1 MHLVSHTTLY
11 HSLPRA
17 IPTYPTAES
26 TSGPARWCELW
37 LVHVSG
43 AQENVDGG
51 RDAWRR
57 TLCHGRSEGRYSCH
71 GTRGCFSPLPP
82 ARNHSISYYSL
93 QQKVPPANE
102 EADAPLFQNR
112 ASLPVNQGGL
122 PTFQEN
128 PKQAQLAMQSLGLT
142 SLSRPKSVPTITEQ
156 AALPTAN
163 EGTSQ
168 QLGGTATRTFA
179 TKFSGGALSKT
190 SRSSPLFGKEKG
202 GAAAKAATTLPK
214 ESTQG
219 PSNMSLLGSM
229 MRNKTSVVYTNPNE
243 RRPPEA
249 GLMDPNTPVAM
260 DRMEYNLRTPQAA
273 TQMWNHHE
281 DASAATVGD
290 GMGGGP
296 FSPPVAIFNEGA
308 GQKSANFVTP
318 APAPR
323 ETGATNASP
332 SSLAD
337 EWMGATH
344 MTEAEM
350 LDETP
355 RWQLVQ
361 EEFSQKMQRCGDITT
376 SFDDQLLSATL
387 LLETAHSDL
396 LGWEARLLDQLDEME
411 EAEGA
416 VDDMLHAFDS

>member
-1 MHLVSHTTLY
+1 
-11 HSLPRA
+11 
-17 IPTYPTAES
+17 
-26 TSGPARWCELW
+26 
-37 LVHVSG
+37 
-43 AQENVDGG
+43 
-51 RDAWRR
+51 
-57 TLCHGRSEGRYSCH
+57 
-71 GTRGCFSPLPP
+71 
-82 ARNHSISYYSL
+82 
-93 QQKVPPANE
+93 
-102 EADAPLFQNR
+102 
-112 ASLPVNQGGL
+112 
-122 PTFQEN
+122 
-128 PKQAQLAMQSLGLT
+128 
-142 SLSRPKSVPTITEQ
+142 
-156 AALPTAN
+156 
-163 EGTSQ
+163 
-168 QLGGTATRTFA
+168 
-179 TKFSGGALSKT
+179 
-190 SRSSPLFGKEKG
+190 
-202 GAAAKAATTLPK
+202 
-214 ESTQG
+214 
-219 PSNMSLLGSM
+219 
-229 MRNKTSVVYTNPNE
+229 
-243 RRPPEA
+243 
-249 GLMDPNTPVAM
+249 
-260 DRMEYNLRTPQAA
+260 
-273 TQMWNHHE
+273 
-281 DASAATVGD
+281 
-290 GMGGGP
+290 MGGGP